1 MGEGMVDISGGV
13 SEKFNLKAPE
23 TRELLENGQFWK
35 QMKQNLKQGF
45 LIGCANSMKNEDGK
59 TEEGTGPNGI
69 TFNHAYGLLR
79 MEDVTA
85 TEQL

>member
-35 QMKQNLKQGF
+35 QMK
-45 LIGCANSMKNEDGK
+45 
-59 TEEGTGPNGI
+59 
-69 TFNHAYGLLR
+69 
-79 MEDVTA
+79 
-85 TEQL
+85 